1 MTPVHIYNPDANA
14 VTETKLSSLLKEA
27 GCTVVPASDE
37 AKSLIVLVT
46 KELHDDSELE
56 PAVTDALNAGRCV
69 VALWPS
75 PPNTDTAPE
84 VLKKFAQ
91 EISWKA
97 GALAKAS
104 KCEAVEEDNP
114 SGSGGYKMRYHD
126 C

>member
-1 MTPVHIYNPDANA
+1 MTPVHIYNPDAKA
-14 VTETKLSSLLKEA
+14 VTEAKLSLLLEEA
-27 GCTVVPASDE
+27 GCTVVSTSDK
-37 AKSLIVLVT
+37 AKSLIVIVT

-56 PAVTDALNAGRCV
+56 SAVADALNAGRCV

-91 EISWKA
+91 EIPWKA
-97 GALAKAS
+97 GALAKGS

-114 SGSGGYKMRYHD
+114 GGSGGYKMRYHN